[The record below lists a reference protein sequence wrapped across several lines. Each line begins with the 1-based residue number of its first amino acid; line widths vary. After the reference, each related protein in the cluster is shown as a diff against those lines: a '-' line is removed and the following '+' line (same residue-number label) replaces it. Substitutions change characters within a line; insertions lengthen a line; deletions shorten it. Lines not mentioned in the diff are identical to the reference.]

1 MEREGVS
8 RWDVED
14 SLTELRQLA
23 ATAGAQVVDT
33 VVQKLEKPTA
43 PFYIGK
49 GKAEEVA
56 RQCGEKHVT
65 SLIFDDELSPAQ
77 GRNLEQLTSRKVL
90 DRTQLILD
98 IFARRARTREGRLQ
112 IELAQLQYL
121 LPRLTRMWTHLSRQ
135 TGGIGTRGP
144 GETQLEVDR
153 RRVQER
159 IARLERDLRGVR
171 KNRTVQREGR
181 LRRNWPVAS
190 LVGYTNAG
198 KSSLLNSL
206 TGAGVLAEDK
216 LFATLDPTTRQLV
229 LPNRQK
235 VLLTDTVG
243 FIRKLPHTVIESF
256 KATLEEVQLADLLI
270 HVVDL
275 SHPQYRE
282 QMAAVDETVAEL
294 GADGKQTVI
303 VFNKIDRLAD
313 REITQQPAPAPSWQR
328 RDFGA
333 HRRGHGFLLSGDWK
347 SALAPGGCGSSF
359 EFQTPNPRFLRRFTA
374 SAMSSTLATK
384 AIPRSSSPMSR
395 QSLSPGSFPM
405 RRIQILVPKTQLPWP
420 PVRRHF
426 LVLLSLSLGACA
438 TKIVEPRKKTA
449 IYDIRPVHVQT
460 GIASWYRD
468 HRTASGERFNVN
480 ALAAAHKSLP
490 FGSKVRVIDLK
501 TGKSIIVRINDRGPY
516 IRGRIIRPHRWR
528 GQRARHVPSRD
539 RARSH
544 RGAQRNP
551 HPRKTQYP
559 QQVHRE
565 NSARRLRL
573 AFLSANR

>member
-1 MEREGVS
+1 MMVETTSRTHEKTILVGLEREGTT

-14 SLTELRQLA
+14 SLKELGQLA
-23 ATAGAQVVDT
+23 ATAGAQVIDT
-33 VVQKLEKPTA
+33 VVQKLDHPTA

-65 SLIFDDELSPAQ
+65 ALIFDDELSPAQ

-135 TGGIGTRGP
+135 SGGIGTRGP

-159 IARLERDLRGVR
+159 IAKLERELREVR
-171 KNRTVQREGR
+171 KHRTIQREGR

-190 LVGYTNAG
+190 LIGYTNAG
-198 KSSLLNSL
+198 KSSLLNRL

-229 LPNRQK
+229 LPNKQK

-282 QMAAVDETVAEL
+282 QMAAVDETIAEL
-294 GADGKQTVI
+294 GAQGKQTLI
-303 VFNKIDRLAD
+303 VFNKIDQAD
-313 REITQQPAPAPSWQR
+313 PRIVESQLHHHPGSVAISAR
-328 RDFGA
+328 
-333 HRRGHGFLLSGDWK
+333 SGDGMDGFFQELELRLGAWRLRAEFRIPIQA
-347 SALAPGGCGSSF
+347 SALLAEIHRVGHVLGVTY
-359 EFQTPNPRFLRRFTA
+359 EDDIAVITA
-374 SAMSSTLATK
+374 H
-384 AIPRSSSPMSR
+384 IPPELKS
-395 QSLSPGSFPM
+395 
-405 RRIQILVPKTQLPWP
+405 K
-420 PVRRHF
+420 
-426 LVLLSLSLGACA
+426 
-438 TKIVEPRKKTA
+438 
-449 IYDIRPVHVQT
+449 
-460 GIASWYRD
+460 
-468 HRTASGERFNVN
+468 
-480 ALAAAHKSLP
+480 LAAYE
-490 FGSKVRVIDLK
+490 VR
-501 TGKSIIVRINDRGPY
+501 
-516 IRGRIIRPHRWR
+516 
-528 GQRARHVPSRD
+528 A
-539 RARSH
+539 
-544 RGAQRNP
+544 
-551 HPRKTQYP
+551 
-559 QQVHRE
+559 
-565 NSARRLRL
+565 
-573 AFLSANR
+573 